1 MRIGTLK
8 QTQRNRINFKTWIKE
23 YWSKGTVRKLE
34 IIRIFLP
41 GKFNNFTLICI
52 DDDNGIEVSRTLS
65 ADIGKQLLRNFKF
78 SVKIIRNGTLYLR
91 IDEEGNQD
99 IIDEED
105 KSRVYVFE
113 NNSFVLKDV
122 NKIPVVEN
130 DIPF

>member
-8 QTQRNRINFKTWIKE
+8 QSQRNRVNFKTWIKD
-23 YWSKGTVRKLE
+23 YWPKGVVKELE

-41 GKFNNFTLICI
+41 GRFNNFTLICI

-65 ADIGKQLLRNFKF
+65 AELGKQLIKNFKL
-78 SVKIIRNGTLYLR
+78 STKMPRHGTLYLR
-91 IDEEGNQD
+91 IDNEGNQD
-99 IIDEED
+99 IIDKKDEGM
-105 KSRVYVFE
+105 VYVFE

-122 NKIPVVEN
+122 DELPIVEE

>member
-8 QTQRNRINFKTWIKE
+8 QSQRNRVNFKTWIKD
-23 YWSKGTVRKLE
+23 YWPKGVVKELE

-41 GKFNNFTLICI
+41 GRFNNFTLICI

-65 ADIGKQLLRNFKF
+65 AELGKQLIKNFKL
-78 SVKIIRNGTLYLR
+78 STKITRHGTLYLR
-91 IDEEGNQD
+91 IDNEGNQE
-99 IIDEED
+99 IIDKKDES
-105 KSRVYVFE
+105 KVYVFE

-122 NKIPVVEN
+122 DELPIVEE

>member
-8 QTQRNRINFKTWIKE
+8 QSQRNRVNFKTWIKD
-23 YWSKGTVRKLE
+23 YWPKGVVKELE

-41 GKFNNFTLICI
+41 GRFNNFTLICI

-65 ADIGKQLLRNFKF
+65 AELGKQLIKNFKL
-78 SVKIIRNGTLYLR
+78 STKMPRHGTLYLR
-91 IDEEGNQD
+91 IDNEGNQE
-99 IIDEED
+99 IIDKKDES
-105 KSRVYVFE
+105 KVYVFE

-122 NKIPVVEN
+122 DELPIVEE